1 MKKSTSLL
9 EQSLGHEFSER
20 ALLQQALTHRSA
32 GSHNNERLE
41 FLGDAILGAVIAEDL
56 YRRYPQASEG
66 ELSRLRSRL
75 VRRESL
81 TDIARVLDIGEHLSL
96 GGGERRSG
104 GHHRDS
110 ILSDAVEAVLGAVYL
125 DRGFDACKAC
135 ILVLFKDKLES
146 LSKIEFLKDAK
157 TRLQE
162 YLQSRQLD
170 LPEYVV
176 VDESGKA
183 HARSFRVTCSVQ
195 GFDLAPTE
203 GQGSSRRHAEQQA
216 AERMLA
222 QLELPE

>member
-1 MKKSTSLL
+1 MKKSTRLL
-9 EQSLGHEFSER
+9 EESLGHEFSDR

-56 YRRYPQASEG
+56 YRRYPQAKEG

-81 TDIARVLDIGEHLSL
+81 TGVARVLDIGQYLSL

-110 ILSDAVEAVLGAVYL
+110 ILSDAVEALLGAVYL
-125 DRGFDACKAC
+125 DSGFDACKAC
-135 ILVLFKDKLES
+135 ILALFEDRLGS
-146 LSKIEFLKDAK
+146 LSEIEFLKDAK

-170 LPEYVV
+170 LPEYAV

-195 GFDLAPTE
+195 GVDMAPTQ

-216 AERMLA
+216 AERMLT
-222 QLELPE
+222 QLEQPE

>member
-1 MKKSTSLL
+1 MRKSTRPL
-9 EQSLGHEFSER
+9 EESLGHEFSDR
-20 ALLQQALTHRSA
+20 SLLQQALTHRSA

-56 YRRYPQASEG
+56 YRRYPQAREG

-81 TDIARVLDIGEHLSL
+81 TGIGHALDIGQYLSL

-104 GHHRDS
+104 GHHRGS

-125 DRGFDACKAC
+125 DSGFEACRDC
-135 ILVLFKDKLES
+135 ILTLFNDRLAS
-146 LSKIEFLKDAK
+146 LSGIEFLKDAK

-162 YLQSRQLD
+162 YLQSRQLA
-170 LPEYVV
+170 LPEYTVV
-176 VDESGKA
+176 EESGKA
-183 HARSFRVTCSVQ
+183 HARSFLVTCTVADV
-195 GFDLAPTE
+195 DLAPTQ
-203 GQGSSRRHAEQQA
+203 GQGSSRRLAEQQA

-222 QLELPE
+222 QLDQTG